1 MKVVAEAWKSN
12 YIKKV
17 YVTTDTTIFNR
28 LTTKK
33 AIYTKHPQ
41 ICFRAT
47 ILKRKIFLDHVS
59 TDSSM

>member
-1 MKVVAEAWKSN
+1 MKVVAQAWKSN
-12 YIKKV
+12 FIKKV

-28 LTTKK
+28 IATKK

-47 ILKRKIFLDHVS
+47 ILKRKIFVDNVS
-59 TDSSM
+59 SDSSM